1 MFYLQSSFRKITFK
15 FSRKLKNYM
24 PKICQIFQKVELNSL
39 KWSYALV
46 LINNVNV
53 GILEVSRN
61 YSKILIRWQWKM
73 WFRRCFKILQLEQA
87 TNNLRRHVKHEFY
100 FLFTLLVDFTYIYK
114 QADFKQVIS
123 GKSWRELRFEF
134 KTEHRVVWTTSE
146 S

>member
-73 WFRRCFKILQLEQA
+73 WFRRCFKILQLEQV
-87 TNNLRRHVKHEFY
+87 TNNLKRHVKHEFY

-123 GKSWRELRFEF
+123 GKSWRGALF
-134 KTEHRVVWTTSE
+134 WI
-146 S
+146 

>member
-73 WFRRCFKILQLEQA
+73 WFRRCFKILQLEQT
-87 TNNLRRHVKHEFY
+87 TNNLKRHVKHEFY

-123 GKSWRELRFEF
+123 GKSWRGALF
-134 KTEHRVVWTTSE
+134 WI
-146 S
+146 

>member
-73 WFRRCFKILQLEQA
+73 WFRWCFKILQLEQV
-87 TNNLRRHVKHEFY
+87 TNNLKRHVKHEFH

-123 GKSWRELRFEF
+123 GKSWRGALF
-134 KTEHRVVWTTSE
+134 WI
-146 S
+146 

>member
-1 MFYLQSSFRKITFK
+1 
-15 FSRKLKNYM
+15 M
-24 PKICQIFQKVELNSL
+24 PKICQIFQKVELNSF

-73 WFRRCFKILQLEQA
+73 WFRWCFKILQLEQV
-87 TNNLRRHVKHEFY
+87 TNNLKRYVKHEFH

-123 GKSWRELRFEF
+123 GKSWRGALF
-134 KTEHRVVWTTSE
+134 WI
-146 S
+146 

>member
-39 KWSYALV
+39 KWSYVLV

-87 TNNLRRHVKHEFY
+87 TNNLKRHVKHEFY

-123 GKSWRELRFEF
+123 GKSWRGALF
-134 KTEHRVVWTTSE
+134 WI
-146 S
+146 